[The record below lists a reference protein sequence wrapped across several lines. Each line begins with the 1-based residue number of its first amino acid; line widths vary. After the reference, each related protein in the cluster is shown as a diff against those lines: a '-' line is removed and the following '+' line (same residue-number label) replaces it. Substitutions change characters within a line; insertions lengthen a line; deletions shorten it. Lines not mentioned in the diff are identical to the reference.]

1 MAFSYEQVVPWGR
14 SYPEYLRMFDLRPA
28 EQELRILGCG
38 DGPASFNREM
48 ARRGKSVVSIDPLY
62 ALSTEQIEA
71 RIEETYR
78 DVIEQTRKEQHRFVW
93 DAIPSVDELGRVR
106 MRAMRAFLDDYEA
119 GRREGRYVSGE
130 LPELPVES
138 GSFDLALCSHLLFF
152 YAEQLSLDFH
162 RDALVEL
169 GRVAREIRIFPVVDV
184 NGERSPHLEPMLDEL
199 GQRGVRAELVC
210 VPYEFQRGGNQMLRI
225 VTGSPASGL

>member
-1 MAFSYEQVVPWGR
+1 MAFSYDQVVPWGR
-14 SYPEYLRMFDLRPA
+14 SYDEYLRMFDLRAA
-28 EQELRILGCG
+28 ELGLRILGCG

-48 ARRGKSVVSIDPLY
+48 ARRGRSVVSVDPLY
-62 ALSTEQIEA
+62 GQSAAQIEA

-78 DVIEQTRKEQHRFVW
+78 DVIEQTRSEQHQFVW
-93 DAIPSVDELGRVR
+93 DRIRSVDELGRVR
-106 MRAMRAFLDDYEA
+106 MGAMRAFLDDYEA
-119 GRREGRYVSGE
+119 GRREGRYVCGE

-138 GSFDLALCSHLLFF
+138 AGFDLALSSHLLFF

-169 GRVAREIRIFPVVDV
+169 GRVASEIRIFPVVDF
-184 NGERSPHLEPMLDEL
+184 NGEPSPHLEPMLQEL
-199 GQRGVRAELVC
+199 GRRAELVR

-225 VTGSPASGL
+225 VAGA